1 MVRVKAQGTL
11 VLPFQRI
18 NDLLNTVETENNKF
32 HQARDSVIESTGQA
46 VSGSK
51 VESIDFEVTGNRV
64 HVTCETS
71 GDGLKDTFKHTFDL
85 VYAVISEL
93 MTLSLKAKD
102 IENEDTLMSVK
113 DIEIISTED

>member
-1 MVRVKAQGTL
+1 MVKVKAQGTL

-18 NDLLNTVETENNKF
+18 NDLLKTVETNRNKF
-32 HQARDSVIESTGQA
+32 HLARDTVMEDLKSNSTGQ
-46 VSGSK
+46 VI
-51 VESIDFEVTGNRV
+51 EFIDFEVTGNRV
-64 HVTCETS
+64 HVTCETM
-71 GDGLKDTFKHTFDL
+71 GEGLKDTFKQSFDAI
-85 VYAVISEL
+85 YAVISEL